1 MAKKRRTELDMD
13 RDFLAEEPVA
23 PPKDEKPSPS
33 HPAPTPP
40 ADKRPKK
47 KINKVKL
54 LIVAGSG
61 IAATTLTVA
70 LVWLAISFFGSIAE
84 RRHAPP
90 PPPPPAQPEA
100 ATPTPMVTPSYALE
114 PFFIPLREK
123 GSVESKLVKIQFAL
137 EMTSPET
144 QRDMD
149 RNITLIRENVYFML
163 QGKDKS
169 DFTGKERLEKLTVD
183 VAIAVNRSLQS
194 GGVTHVWITDILIN

>member
-23 PPKDEKPSPS
+23 PPKDEKP
-33 HPAPTPP
+33 PP
-40 ADKRPKK
+40 PPPPPEEKRPKK

-70 LVWLAISFFGSIAE
+70 LVWLAISFFGAIAE
-84 RRHAPP
+84 RKHAP
-90 PPPPPAQPEA
+90 PPPPPAQPEE
-100 ATPTPMVTPSYALE
+100 PTPIPLIAPIYALE

-123 GSVESKLVKIQFAL
+123 GSAESKLVKIQFAL

-149 RNITLIRENVYFML
+149 RNITLIRENIYFML
-163 QGKDKS
+163 QGKAKG

-194 GGVTHVWITDILIN
+194 GGVTRVWITDILIN